1 MNLRFVGTC
10 ACDYSP
16 LLRTELR
23 DALDLDARR
32 SSCALL
38 DGCLLIDCGDHT
50 PDSLRIQRIP
60 LSAIDTLL
68 LTHLHSDHYNPAHI
82 RAIAQA
88 APRPLAVAAH
98 ESALPALRADL
109 IGANVRLIPLKYLE
123 ATEISGYAV
132 TALPANHTACPA
144 HYLIE
149 RGGKSLLY
157 ATDGAWILYDA
168 LYALKGKRLDAAAFD
183 ATVGDYT
190 GDFRAG
196 EHNSIPMLRL
206 LLPSLRTIDAL
217 RPDTAVYLTHI
228 APSLH
233 QPHREE
239 APRLAREGL
248 LLAHDGL
255 TVEI

>member
-1 MNLRFVGTC
+1 MLV
-10 ACDYSP
+10 
-16 LLRTELR
+16 
-23 DALDLDARR
+23 
-32 SSCALL
+32 
-38 DGCLLIDCGDHT
+38 
-50 PDSLRIQRIP
+50 
-60 LSAIDTLL
+60 
-68 LTHLHSDHYNPAHI
+68 AH
-82 RAIAQA
+82 
-88 APRPLAVAAH
+88 
-98 ESALPALRADL
+98 
-109 IGANVRLIPLKYLE
+109 
-123 ATEISGYAV
+123 
-132 TALPANHTACPA
+132 
-144 HYLIE
+144 LIE

-196 EHNSIPMLRL
+196 EHNSIHMLRL
-206 LLPSLRTIDAL
+206 LLPSLRTVDAL

-233 QPHREE
+233 QPHRDE

-248 LLAHDGL
+248 ILAHDGL

>member
-1 MNLRFVGTC
+1 MR
-10 ACDYSP
+10 
-16 LLRTELR
+16 LL
-23 DALDLDARR
+23 
-32 SSCALL
+32 
-38 DGCLLIDCGDHT
+38 
-50 PDSLRIQRIP
+50 
-60 LSAIDTLL
+60 
-68 LTHLHSDHYNPAHI
+68 
-82 RAIAQA
+82 
-88 APRPLAVAAH
+88 
-98 ESALPALRADL
+98 
-109 IGANVRLIPLKYLE
+109 PLKYLE

-206 LLPSLRTIDAL
+206 LLPSLRTVDAL